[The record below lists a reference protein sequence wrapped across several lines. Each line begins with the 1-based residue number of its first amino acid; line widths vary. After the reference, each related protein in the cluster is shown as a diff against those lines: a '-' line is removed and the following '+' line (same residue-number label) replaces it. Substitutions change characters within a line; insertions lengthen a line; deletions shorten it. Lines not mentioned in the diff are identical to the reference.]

1 MDKKHIEDFAK
12 IPQIPQEKW
21 GFIDDIKSPLTYVF
35 DDSRACDAKEN
46 SNCLSNGIDFIF
58 DEKLSVSQTALIS
71 LDRVLEAKK
80 IEKIPGSYKVVFEFD
95 ASFEFEEYE
104 VISGKESTRL
114 RAADTEGARRA
125 VYGDG

>member
-46 SNCLSNGIDFIF
+46 SNCRLYKRQYS
-58 DEKLSVSQTALIS
+58 KTAFL
-71 LDRVLEAKK
+71 
-80 IEKIPGSYKVVFEFD
+80 
-95 ASFEFEEYE
+95 
-104 VISGKESTRL
+104 L
-114 RAADTEGARRA
+114 RAAAFSFQSAAGR
-125 VYGDG
+125 V